1 MRKLLP
7 LTLMFI
13 AVLPALAKDDETKI
27 KAVVEDRYKEWIAA
41 ASKKDAEALTDL
53 YDENAVLMPKQEE
66 PVIGKAAIG
75 EYYKKLVADPHY
87 VPFTETFESN
97 SFHVVGDIAID
108 TADFDGELTR
118 DGKYIHFHGKILIVW
133 KKQKDGSWKIF
144 RRRSS
149 ASMPGSPSPLWPI
162 ARPPRIWPAVEANPG
177 GSRRCPRW
185 QRSLASMPS

>member
-1 MRKLLP
+1 MNMRMRKLLP

-75 EYYKKLVADPHY
+75 EYCKKLIADPHF
-87 VPFTETFESN
+87 VPFTLTLNWN
-97 SFHVVGDIAID
+97 SFHLVGDIAIA
-108 TADFDGELTR
+108 TALFEGDVTR
-118 DGKYIHFHGKILIVW
+118 NGKQIHFRGKNLLVW
-133 KKQKDGSWKIF
+133 KKQADGSWKIF
-144 RRRSS
+144 RY
-149 ASMPGSPSPLWPI
+149 MFDEIP
-162 ARPPRIWPAVEANPG
+162 EKK
-177 GSRRCPRW
+177 
-185 QRSLASMPS
+185 